1 MGFVTRLGSEVENCA
16 VKASES
22 WFGAPSD
29 RRFVNHLKR
38 LSASD
43 HEFPPPPSHGCSV
56 TLKLAVIYSVC
67 SVTLKLAVIYSE
79 VYSNAFFGIGAFR
92 AP

>member
-22 WFGAPSD
+22 WSGAPSG
-29 RRFVNHLKR
+29 RCFVNHFKR

-43 HEFPPPPSHGCSV
+43 HEFPPSPSHGFPNAWAAGCSV
-56 TLKLAVIYSVC
+56 TVA
-67 SVTLKLAVIYSE
+67 
-79 VYSNAFFGIGAFR
+79 
-92 AP
+92 

>member
-22 WFGAPSD
+22 WFGVPSD
-29 RRFVNHLKR
+29 RRFVNHFKR

-43 HEFPPPPSHGCSV
+43 HEFPPPPSHGFPNAWAGVACV
-56 TLKLAVIYSVC
+56 VC

-79 VYSNAFFGIGAFR
+79 VYSNAFFAIGAFR
-92 AP
+92 AA